1 MYRFLRLCF
10 KAIAS
15 NFKILKEPYKLTFA
29 ITYKCNSK
37 CKTCK
42 IWEKKTKNE
51 LKIDEIK
58 NIFKNINPSW
68 VNLTGGEPFIR
79 NDLYDIAEIISKKNA
94 YLLNITTNGLLVK
107 ETITTLKKIL
117 ELKIPKIILVVSL
130 DGPKETHDKIRGVKG
145 NWDKAI
151 CLFTKLK
158 ELSSN
163 NKRFQ
168 TYLGYTISHYNIGLI
183 NKTLEE
189 VNKKIKVNINDF
201 HFNILH
207 NSFYYGNE
215 SIATTINMKN
225 KIIED
230 VDCILQQKTGFGI
243 INILEKKYLKLIK
256 KYFEIEKSP
265 KSCKALISSCFI
277 DPSGYVYP
285 CTGFNLIIGNLKA
298 YNYELKKIWQ
308 SEKANNARKLINEN
322 VCGGCWSPC
331 EAYQTILGNILR
343 K

>member
-1 MYRFLRLCF
+1 MYKFVRLCVE
-10 KAIAS
+10 AITS
-15 NFKILKEPYKLTFA
+15 NFKTLKEPYKLTFA

-37 CKTCK
+37 CRTCK
-42 IWEKKTKNE
+42 IWEKKIKNE

-79 NDLYDIAEIISKKNA
+79 SDLYDIAEIISKKDV
-94 YLLNITTNGLLVK
+94 YLLNITTNGLLVEK
-107 ETITTLKKIL
+107 TITTLKKIL
-117 ELKIPKIILVVSL
+117 KLKIPRVIIAVSL
-130 DGPKETHDKIRGVKG
+130 DGPRETHDRIRGVKG
-145 NWDKAI
+145 NWDKAVY
-151 CLFTKLK
+151 LFTKLK

-163 NKRFQ
+163 NRFQ
-168 TYLGYTISHYNIGLI
+168 TYFGYTISHHNVGLI

-189 VNKKIKVNINDF
+189 VNKKIKVSINDF
-201 HFNILH
+201 HFNIIH
-207 NSFYYGNE
+207 GSYYYGNE
-215 SIATTINMKN
+215 SITVPINMKN

-230 VDCILQQKTGFGI
+230 VDYILQQKTGFNAI
-243 INILEKKYLKLIK
+243 SILEKEYLKLIK

-265 KSCKALISSCFI
+265 KKCKALVSSCFI
-277 DPSGYVYP
+277 DPNGYVYP
-285 CTGFNLIIGNLKA
+285 CTGFNWVIGNLRD

-308 SEKANNARKLINEN
+308 SEKADKARKLINEN